1 MMAPSSSADFD
12 PEFPDAGGRGS
23 AESAKSAEFAGAAEP
38 MSQQRNLDLEIMLGL
53 DPSLRGLSRQ
63 GGVLNRVPLIR
74 TGLVAFAVAAYFAS
88 VTDASGGV
96 FLAVTFG
103 GFLVIAI
110 GQVANDMVE
119 DARRMC
125 RGVLIVA
132 VAIGVVIFV
141 GSLIKPH
148 LSANRAAPL
157 SEFSTA
163 NFPPSTTGS
172 RHW

>member
-1 MMAPSSSADFD
+1 MAPSSSAEFD

-23 AESAKSAEFAGAAEP
+23 AESAKSAEFAGAGEP
-38 MSQQRNLDLEIMLGL
+38 ISQQRSLDLDLEIMLGL
-53 DPSLRGLSRQ
+53 DPALRGLSGQ
-63 GGVLNRVPLIR
+63 GGFLNRVPLIR
-74 TGLVAFAVAAYFAS
+74 TGVVAFAVAAYFAS
-88 VTDASGGV
+88 VTDVAGGL

-103 GFLVIAI
+103 GFLVIVV

-148 LSANRAAPL
+148 LSANSAHGL
-157 SEFSTA
+157 SSFGVNRSA
-163 NFPPSTTGS
+163 L
-172 RHW
+172 

>member
-1 MMAPSSSADFD
+1 MAPSSSAEFD

-23 AESAKSAEFAGAAEP
+23 AESAKSAESAGAAGAAGAGAAEP
-38 MSQQRNLDLEIMLGL
+38 ISQQRNLDLEIMLGL
-53 DPSLRGLSRQ
+53 DPALRGLSRQ

-96 FLAVTFG
+96 FLAVTLG
-103 GFLVIAI
+103 GFLVIAVA
-110 GQVANDMVE
+110 QVANDMVE

-148 LSANRAAPL
+148 LSGNSAHGLSSFGVNRSAV
-157 SEFSTA
+157 
-163 NFPPSTTGS
+163 
-172 RHW
+172 